1 MRRLCVLA
9 VATLIVS
16 FAGCQGPRPWDPP
29 GPLNYQH
36 SQAAIN
42 DPFPMDDLGPSDAT
56 MRPPGFEQPLPQ
68 AVRTRIVKDTM
79 ATASAAT
86 SS

>member
-1 MRRLCVLA
+1 MRIISNSAALA
-9 VATLIVS
+9 IIATLV
-16 FAGCQGPRPWDPP
+16 GCQGPRPWDPP

-42 DPFPMDDLGPSDAT
+42 DPFPLDDLGPSDGT

-68 AVRTRIVKDTM
+68 AVRSRIVKDTM
-79 ATASAAT
+79 PHLLRP
-86 SS
+86 